1 MHSNIY
7 KNTEA
12 EAFTGDSAS
21 VTTIEDK
28 VDTDI
33 VSNLNQT
40 KKHGTLFCD
49 VRAKTISHTIDII
62 TPIKLNDVYF
72 KDYALSRD
80 GDLFVV
86 DNNGNFSLVEVIA
99 CQNSSNPT
107 QVQVDKQKRS
117 LSNIYAD
124 TFNISKPEASRIIR
138 NKHSSCFQPRTYRLK
153 TQICNE

>member
-12 EAFTGDSAS
+12 EAFAGDSTS
-21 VTTIEDK
+21 VTTMDNK
-28 VDTDI
+28 VDTGI

-40 KKHGTLFCD
+40 KKHATLFCD
-49 VRAKTISHTIDII
+49 VQAKTISHKTEII
-62 TPIKLNDVYF
+62 MPIKLNDIF
-72 KDYALSRD
+72 FEDYALSRD
-80 GDLFVV
+80 GDLFVI
-86 DNNGNFSLVEVIA
+86 DNNGNFSLVEVITA
-99 CQNSSNPT
+99 KNSSHPT

>member
-1 MHSNIY
+1 MHSEVY

-12 EAFTGDSAS
+12 EAFASDSTS
-21 VTTIEDK
+21 VTTIQNK
-28 VDTDI
+28 VDTGI

-40 KKHGTLFCD
+40 KKHVTRSCD
-49 VRAKTISHTIDII
+49 IQAKTISHTIEII
-62 TPIKLNDVYF
+62 MPIKLNDAFF

-86 DNNGNFSLVEVIA
+86 DSNGNFSLVEVITGK
-99 CQNSSNPT
+99 NSSNPT

-138 NKHSSCFQPRTYRLK
+138 NKHSSCFQPRTYRLE